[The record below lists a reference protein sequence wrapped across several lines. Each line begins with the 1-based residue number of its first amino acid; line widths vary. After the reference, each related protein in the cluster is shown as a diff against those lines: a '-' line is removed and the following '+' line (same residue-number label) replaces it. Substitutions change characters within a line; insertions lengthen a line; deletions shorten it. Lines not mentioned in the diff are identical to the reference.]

1 MPNQEKEKY
10 YEEVKKTS
18 PDVSEQKNEEM
29 QQALKSM
36 DKIKEEEMSPEE
48 KEEYEKVLQGVRNVL
63 GAFELKRSKDNK
75 KGENLIIVTDLGV
88 DEMVRKALEQA
99 GRELAGN
106 DFRLVVSNKP
116 EHAAQDFLETI
127 NEKIKHADTVLYATS
142 ISRSHSK
149 GTVDLI
155 SEHPNEKINEL
166 QNLRR
171 RERGVSFISQMRL
184 ISITNATKEIF
195 TEGAALENPDNLKKR
210 GEKLA
215 EFMKDVRFLHITS
228 AEGTDL
234 VLKPKKEATPE
245 FESGKV
251 NKPGKLSN
259 FPMGE
264 WGTAV
269 DLAETSGILV
279 VDGAVTMIGRLEKP
293 IKVKIEKGKAVEI
306 IDGEQ
311 SEKIKQLLQQ
321 ANEEYAE
328 KNPEGK
334 ANAFRVAEI
343 GIGTNSQAFR
353 YNTQGEKISPPTS
366 LEAEK
371 GLGTIHV
378 ALGKNSLFAVDKNDP
393 DCNDI
398 PIHLDHIVM
407 HPEIVAEFEDGRK
420 VPLIKNGE
428 LLI

>member
-1 MPNQEKEKY
+1 MPDQEKEKY

-18 PDVSEQKNEEM
+18 PDISEPENEEM
-29 QQALKSM
+29 QHALKSM
-36 DKIKEEEMSPEE
+36 DRDKEEKMSPEA
-48 KEEYEKVLQGVRNVL
+48 KEEYEKIVQGVRNVL
-63 GAFELKRSKDNK
+63 GAFELKRSEDNK
-75 KGENLIIVTDLGV
+75 KGENLIIVTDPGV
-88 DEMVRKALEQA
+88 NETVRKALKQA

-116 EHAAQDFLETI
+116 EHAAQDFLETVD
-127 NEKIKHADTVLYATS
+127 EKIKHADAVLYATS

-155 SEHPNEKINEL
+155 SEHPDEKINEL
-166 QNLRR
+166 QKLRR
-171 RERGVSFISQMRL
+171 KQRGVSFISQMRL

-195 TEGAALENPDNLKKR
+195 TEGAALENPDDLDKKGR
-210 GEKLA
+210 KLA
-215 EFMKDVRFLHITS
+215 EFMKDVKFLHITS

-251 NKPGKLSN
+251 DKPGKLSN

-279 VDGAVTMIGRLEKP
+279 ADGAVTMIGRLEKP
-293 IKVKIEKGKAVEI
+293 IKVKIEKGVAVDI
-306 IDGEQ
+306 VDGEQ
-311 SEKIKQLLQQ
+311 AEKIKQLLQQ
-321 ANEEYAE
+321 ANEEYIK

-334 ANAFRVAEI
+334 ANAFRLAEI
-343 GIGTNSQAFR
+343 GIGTNSKAFR
-353 YNTQGEKISPPTS
+353 FNEKGEKISPATS

-371 GLGTIHV
+371 GLGTIHI
-378 ALGKNSLFAVDKNDP
+378 ALGKNTLFAVDKNDP
-393 DCNDI
+393 DYNNI
-398 PIHLDHIVM
+398 PIHLDHVVM
-407 HPEIVAEFEDGRK
+407 HPEIVAELEDGKK